1 MGELDKELCKPVQA
15 ASVPKVFWEIKM
27 MHTFPPTP
35 PQPDPFLQRAQNP
48 VKQTASYKTS

>member
-27 MHTFPPTP
+27 MHIFPPTP
-35 PQPDPFLQRAQNP
+35 PQPHPFLQRAQNP